1 MEKKLKVGVVGVGN
15 IAQSHIAAYLA
26 DPHAELYALCDINE
40 ERLKKNGE
48 KYGITRLYTDVEEMV
63 KLEELDAVSICTW
76 NCAHAP
82 CAIAALNAGKHV
94 LCEKPMALNAAQAE
108 EMKAAAERAGKL
120 LMIGFVRRY
129 GNDMHI
135 LKEFIDSD
143 ALGDVY
149 YAKATYLRRNGN
161 PGGWFC
167 DKARSGG
174 GPLIDLG
181 VHVIDFVRY
190 AMGNPKPISVY
201 AVTAEKLG
209 NRANLK
215 TEPPYLASDHVKG
228 EKCDVED
235 LACAMIR
242 FDNGAVL
249 NVETSFSL
257 NIEKPEG
264 KIELF
269 GDKGGACIN
278 PELKLFSEQNGYMTN
293 VTLEAETALSFEN
306 LFHNEVSHFVDC
318 ALFGKTCKS
327 PAEDGV
333 QLMRILE
340 SAYASAASGHEV
352 IIEQE

>member
-1 MEKKLKVGVVGVGN
+1 MEKKLRVGIVGVGN
-15 IAQSHIAAYLA
+15 IAQSHIDAYQK
-26 DPHAELYALCDINE
+26 DPHAEVYALCDINE

-48 KYGITRLYTDVEEMV
+48 KHGITRLYTDVKEMV

-94 LCEKPMALNAAQAE
+94 LCEKPMAMNAAQAE

-129 GNDMHI
+129 GNDMRI
-135 LKEFIDSD
+135 LKEFIDSN
-143 ALGDVY
+143 ALGDIY

-190 AMGNPKPISVY
+190 AMGNPKPVSVY

-235 LACAMIR
+235 LACGMIR

-257 NIEKPEG
+257 NIEKNEG

-278 PELKLFSEQNGYMTN
+278 PELKLFTEQNGYMTN
-293 VTLEAETALSFEN
+293 VSLEAKTALDFDDLFE
-306 LFHNEVSHFVDC
+306 NEVSHLFR
-318 ALFGKTCKS
+318 ALF
-327 PAEDGV
+327 
-333 QLMRILE
+333 
-340 SAYASAASGHEV
+340 SAQSAARPPRTACS
-352 IIEQE
+352 

>member
-1 MEKKLKVGVVGVGN
+1 MFHIGIIGCGK
-15 IAQSHIAAYLA
+15 IAQVRHIPEYADNPDAQLTAFYDLNAARAQELAERYGGKAYDSVEALLA
-26 DPHAELYALCDINE
+26 DPN
-40 ERLKKNGE
+40 
-48 KYGITRLYTDVEEMV
+48 V
-63 KLEELDAVSICTW
+63 DAVSVCSA
-76 NCAHAP
+76 NASHAQI
-82 CAIAALNAGKHV
+82 AVAALEAGKHV
-94 LCEKPMALNAAQAE
+94 LCEKPMAMNAAQAE

-129 GNDMHI
+129 GNDMRI
-135 LKEFIDSD
+135 LKEFIDSN
-143 ALGDVY
+143 ALGDIY

-190 AMGNPKPISVY
+190 AMGNPKPVSVY

-235 LACAMIR
+235 LACGMIR

-257 NIEKPEG
+257 NIEKNEG

-278 PELKLFSEQNGYMTN
+278 PELKLFTEQNGYMTN
-293 VTLEAETALSFEN
+293 VSLEAKTALDFDDLFE
-306 LFHNEVSHFVDC
+306 NEVSHFVSC
-318 ALFGKTCKS
+318 ALFGTECRS

-340 SAYASAASGHEV
+340 SAYASAACGHEV